1 MKKISIII
9 GVFII
14 IGLSIVNIQNRRFML
29 RNLDEIN
36 VEIRYATNY
45 YERNKA
51 IENNTEI
58 NETWFLLGESI
69 PYFYHKDMLI
79 EPRCMNLAQKME
91 QTFDLVASSRVASR
105 DDVEQFYSRLNQIEL
120 LITNTID
127 EIELLQLDISEETY
141 DELITLLLEMENLT
155 YSEGDQ

>member
-51 IENNTEI
+51 IENYSEI
-58 NETWFLLGESI
+58 NETWFLLGASI
-69 PYFYHKDMLI
+69 PYFYNKDMLI

-91 QTFDLVASSRVASR
+91 WTFHLVASSRVASR

-141 DELITLLLEMENLT
+141 DELITLLMEMENLT
-155 YSEGDQ
+155 YSEGGQ